1 MSELRSP
8 AAEALKARLSYAQ
21 CWEDA
26 TILKE
31 ALAVGPDDDVLSIAS
46 AGDNSFALALAGA
59 RSVTCIDLSF
69 PQLAV
74 TELKLAATTLDY
86 DEYLRL
92 LGAAAEKNAEKKRGQ
107 LYQKIKSELSPDV
120 RAYWDGHIDTI
131 EQGVISQGKFEKYLE
146 VFRTKILPLMH
157 RSSTLDE
164 MLHLPTLEAQRRFF
178 AERWDNRRF
187 RALFQIF
194 FSEAV
199 MSRTGRTAAHF
210 GQVEGKVSTEF
221 LRRAKHALT
230 NIPIRTN
237 PYLQWMLRGR
247 FPDLEQ
253 AHDYLTVAG
262 HKGLREV
269 RPRIKLV
276 LQELE
281 QHLPGVVDGRTERR
295 RYSAF
300 NYSNLFEYVSAAQ
313 HEALLRLTVAAA
325 RPGARIAY
333 WNLLVP
339 RQRPES
345 MADVLDRSP
354 ALEAAWIARDRAFVY
369 GAFHREVVRDR

>member
-1 MSELRSP
+1 MSEPLRSP
-8 AAEALKARLSYAQ
+8 AADALKARLSYAQ

-26 TILKE
+26 TILNE

-74 TELKLAATTLDY
+74 TELKLAATSLDY
-86 DEYLRL
+86 DEYIRL
-92 LGAAAEKNAEKKRGQ
+92 LGATAEHKRG
-107 LYQKIKSELSPDV
+107 LLFDKIKHELSPDV
-120 RAYWDGHIDTI
+120 RAYWEAHRDVVDA
-131 EQGVISQGKFEKYLE
+131 GVITQGKFERYLE
-146 VFRTKILPLMH
+146 VFRTRLLPLMH
-157 RSSTLDE
+157 RGSTLE
-164 MLHLPTLEAQRRFF
+164 ELSELQTLEAQRRFF
-178 AERWDNRRF
+178 DERWDNRRF
-187 RALFQIF
+187 RALFKVF
-194 FSEAV
+194 FSRAV
-199 MSRTGRTAAHF
+199 MARTGRTAAHF
-210 GQVEGKVSTEF
+210 GQVKGAVSTEF

-230 NIPIRTN
+230 EIPIRTN

-247 FPDLEQ
+247 FRDLEL
-253 AHDYLTVAG
+253 AHAYLTRDG
-262 HKGLREV
+262 HRGLREA

-281 QHLPGVVDGRTERR
+281 QHLPAVVDAARGSSGRTDG

-300 NYSNLFEYVSAAQ
+300 NYSNLFEYVSADQ
-313 HEALLRLTVAAA
+313 HEQLLRLTVAAA
-325 RPGARIAY
+325 RPGARVAY

-345 MADVLDRSP
+345 MASLLDRRP
-354 ALEAAWIARDRAFVY
+354 EQEAAWIARDRAFVY
-369 GAFHREVVRDR
+369 GAFHLEVVR